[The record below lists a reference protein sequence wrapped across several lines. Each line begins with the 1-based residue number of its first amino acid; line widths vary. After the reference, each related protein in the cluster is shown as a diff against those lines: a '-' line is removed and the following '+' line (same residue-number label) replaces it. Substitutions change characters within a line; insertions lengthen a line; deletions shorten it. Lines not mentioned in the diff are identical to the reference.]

1 MLEHF
6 YSNIRNEENVA
17 NVRFEMS
24 EAQNHVDALV
34 SAFENPLGHLDWWD
48 SQSSQDAVV
57 KLHSAIRAIRASE
70 DETNREIARLI
81 LGWTIEETSVS
92 NIAFQAAVKQSAISQ
107 RKERIGQ
114 ILNGLAEDEV
124 MASHALVHLW
134 RQRVSRCVR
143 VADLP
148 EWMRGCLTKAPGK
161 VQWPD
166 PRDIFWILLSAAM
179 GQPTIVFDGAATEW
193 LVDSRL
199 DKQRNPKHQMNSI
212 LESFADS
219 LSMTGSHVYT
229 TEEYFDSLTQ
239 LGVSTSSLASVLRL
253 MMMNPVRRAVV
264 HSGNVLV
271 LSDDDAKNIGRVIQ
285 RAMKDLKVQRSEIP
299 KLLADQQQRNPK
311 SVANE
316 LGRI

>member
-1 MLEHF
+1 
-6 YSNIRNEENVA
+6 
-17 NVRFEMS
+17 MS
-24 EAQNHVDALV
+24 EAQYHVDALV
-34 SAFENPLGHLDWWD
+34 SAFENPLEHLDWWD

-57 KLHSAIRAIRASE
+57 KLHSAVRAIRASE

-81 LGWTIEETSVS
+81 LGWTIEDTSVS
-92 NIAFQAAVKQSAISQ
+92 NIALQAAVKQSAISQ
-107 RKERIGQ
+107 RKDRIGQ

-124 MASHALVHLW
+124 MASHALVYLW

-148 EWMRGCLTKAPGK
+148 EWMRGCITKAPGK

-179 GQPTIVFDGAATEW
+179 GQPAVVFDGTATEW

-219 LSMTGSHVYT
+219 LSTTGSHVYT
-229 TEEYFDSLTQ
+229 TEEYFDSLT
-239 LGVSTSSLASVLRL
+239 SVLRL
-253 MMMNPVRRAVV
+253 MMTNPVRRAVV
-264 HSGNVLV
+264 HAGNVLV